1 VGSQERRHMTKTDV
15 DLILAKSLV
24 KATDEDELE
33 EIEELEEV

>member
-1 VGSQERRHMTKTDV
+1 MTKSAADI
-15 DLILAKSLV
+15 DRILAMSLV